1 MKKTTSKK
9 KIIAFTLIIL
19 GVISVGMA
27 IYFYLVPTETEN
39 ILGVLG
45 SFFSGI
51 LIAGKGIKDWIELF
65 QKSRKPDVD
74 KRIEVSGDYSQIS
87 TGEEARNIQTGGGDY
102 IENLEIS
109 LSIQD
114 DAFTQQF
121 VSKRVYEKKSK
132 NTTPFLIGVVLDLS
146 KSAFDSIYQLSQ
158 QDEDFFARLVKAL
171 NTLVHKSISYSKH
184 PHSREVLPKFSL
196 FFYGFGFGNAL
207 KGLDSMVRRL
217 GIISDID
224 NEISTEPIRDL
235 LKLTAD
241 DEGFPDTPNAVELNK
256 YWKIYR
262 TGILAQYMD
271 MEFNDAPLVQTL
283 KVSHNRIRKELQI
296 REFQP
301 LLLVMTN
308 GRFTDGDYAE
318 LFDVTESIKKDGIT
332 IVVGFIGKNDIMPNK
347 ILFNTENSEWND
359 EAKALFLCSSELDKN
374 GKIGKAVTEMAVE
387 KSWEVPDKAKL
398 FLQINQQE
406 MLEDF
411 IDIVI
416 SPLRD
421 QL

>member
-1 MKKTTSKK
+1 VGGVCDGGVLAMKKTTSKK
-9 KIIAFTLIIL
+9 KKIAFTLIIL
-19 GVISVGMA
+19 GVILIGMGV
-27 IYFYLVPTETEN
+27 YFYFLDSTEAKN
-39 ILGVLG
+39 VISVLG
-45 SFFSGI
+45 SLLSGT
-51 LIAGKGIKDWIELF
+51 LVAGKGIKDWIELF
-65 QKSRKPDVD
+65 QESKKPDVD
-74 KRIEVSGDYSQIS
+74 KGIEVSGAYSQIS

-121 VSKRVYEKKSK
+121 VSKRASKKKPK

-146 KSAFDSIYQLSQ
+146 KSAFDSVYQLSQ
-158 QDEDFFARLVKAL
+158 QDEDFFASLVKAL

-207 KGLDSMVRRL
+207 KGLDSMVKRL
-217 GIISDID
+217 GIISDTD

-241 DEGFPDTPNAVELNK
+241 DEGFPDTPDAVELNK
-256 YWKIYR
+256 YWKVYR

-283 KVSHNRIRKELQI
+283 RISHDRIRKELETK
-296 REFQP
+296 EFQP

-308 GRFTDGDYAE
+308 GRFTDGNYTE

-332 IVVGFIGKNDIMPNK
+332 IVVGFIGKNDIMPNR
-347 ILFNTENSEWND
+347 ILFDTENSEWDD

-374 GKIGKAVTEMAVE
+374 GKIGKAVAEMAIE
-387 KSWEVPDKAKL
+387 KSWQVPDKAKL
-398 FLQINQQE
+398 FLQ
-406 MLEDF
+406 
-411 IDIVI
+411 VC
-416 SPLRD
+416 
-421 QL
+421 

>member
-9 KIIAFTLIIL
+9 KKIAFTLIIL
-19 GVISVGMA
+19 GVILIGMGV
-27 IYFYLVPTETEN
+27 YFYFLDSTEAKN
-39 ILGVLG
+39 VISVLG
-45 SFFSGI
+45 SLLSGT
-51 LIAGKGIKDWIELF
+51 LVAGKGIKDWIELF
-65 QKSRKPDVD
+65 QESKKPDVD
-74 KRIEVSGDYSQIS
+74 KGIEVSGAYSQIS

-121 VSKRVYEKKSK
+121 VSKRASKKKPK

-146 KSAFDSIYQLSQ
+146 KSAFDSVYQLSQ
-158 QDEDFFARLVKAL
+158 QDEDFFASLVKAL

-207 KGLDSMVRRL
+207 KGLDSMVKRL
-217 GIISDID
+217 GIISDTD

-241 DEGFPDTPNAVELNK
+241 DEGFPDTPDAVELNK
-256 YWKIYR
+256 YWKVYR

-283 KVSHNRIRKELQI
+283 RISHDRIRKELETK
-296 REFQP
+296 EFQP

-308 GRFTDGDYAE
+308 GRFTDGNYTE

-332 IVVGFIGKNDIMPNK
+332 IVVGFIGKNDIMPNR
-347 ILFNTENSEWND
+347 ILFDTENSEWDD

-374 GKIGKAVTEMAVE
+374 GKIGKAVAEMAIE
-387 KSWEVPDKAKL
+387 KSWQVPDKAKL
-398 FLQINQQE
+398 FLQ
-406 MLEDF
+406 
-411 IDIVI
+411 VC
-416 SPLRD
+416 
-421 QL
+421 